1 MRNSRLLLTVLT
13 LALCA
18 SAAAAED
25 VATGSIT
32 VNVSVASRTSLKVSS
47 RVLNFDVTQPGAH
60 RHRRDGVHGRR
71 AAGSGADVVLTVE
84 PLHGLDGPGGA
95 ADVDTALSFVGEG
108 EGLLAGSV
116 AMAQSTVVGRWQ
128 GSGLRAGRRDLQAA
142 RERRRHLLTARPFRS
157 QHALARRA

>member
-47 RVLNFDVTQPGAH
+47 RVLNFDVTQPGGIAT
-60 RHRRDGVHGRR
+60 
-71 AAGSGADVVLTVE
+71 AAMEFTAGARLATGADVVLTVE

-128 GSGLRAGRRDLQAA
+128 GSGLRAGRVIFKLRANAA
-142 RERRRHLLTARPFRS
+142 GTYSLPVRFVLSTP
-157 QHALARRA
+157 